1 MSGRKQHYIPQS
13 LLRGFASR
21 TRGPI
26 THTFC
31 FPADGKVFEPNID
44 GIAAER
50 DFYSDPTNTLLDDE
64 ITRKEHVYG
73 ALLNEVRKT
82 PRLTEEM
89 ATAILELI
97 AHLMARTR
105 VVRTWMSDGIQKAM
119 DAMLKTVVDPVIVRA
134 GINDYMNPR
143 NPKLL
148 NAIRDA
154 ARERGRD
161 LNRNQLAA
169 YAIQASS
176 EAKRIQ
182 AQLVRDFIRTVREA
196 VEFTDVNA
204 NERAAAA
211 HRKAVFTTLNGGNRL
226 DAFRQLPIYILEF
239 PTQEPL
245 ILGDSPVI
253 QLDREA
259 KAVGLANWESESG
272 TLALPISGTRAV
284 VLGMQHADLSAR
296 SLNLA
301 TARSS
306 RKFFV
311 APGPRAVHEAY
322 VSSIGALA
330 DPIAEIDFSRISED
344 LMKRRLRG

>member
-1 MSGRKQHYIPQS
+1 VSGRKQHYIPQS

-21 TRGPI
+21 TKGTI
-26 THTFC
+26 SHTFC
-31 FPADGKVFEPNID
+31 FQLDGKVFEPNID

-50 DFYSDPTNTLLDDE
+50 DFYSDPTDTLLDDE
-64 ITRKEHVYG
+64 ITRKEHAYG
-73 ALLNEVRKT
+73 ALLNEIRQT
-82 PRLTEEM
+82 PLLTDEM
-89 ATAILELI
+89 ATAIVELI
-97 AHLMARTR
+97 AHLMTRTR

-119 DAMLKTVVDPVIVRA
+119 DALLRTVVDPIIVRA

-154 ARERGRD
+154 AREKGRD

-176 EAKRIQ
+176 AAKLIQ

-204 NERAAAA
+204 SERAAAV
-211 HRKAVFTTLNGGNRL
+211 HRKAVFTTLNGSNRL
-226 DAFRQLPIYILEF
+226 AALQKLPISMIEF

-245 ILGDSPVI
+245 ILGDCPVI

-259 KAVGLANWESESG
+259 KALNLANWESECGSV
-272 TLALPISGTRAV
+272 ALPISGTRAV

-296 SLNLA
+296 LLNLA
-301 TARSS
+301 TASSS

-322 VSSIGALA
+322 MSSIGALA
-330 DPIAEIDFSRISED
+330 DPIAEIDFSRIGED
-344 LMKRRLRG
+344 LMKQRPWR